1 MSVEVRYHV
10 IREGKEVA
18 VHTSKKEADAHDKML
33 DIAEEL
39 AEFIGQA
46 KNINLADDVLEEL
59 CIYLSKN
66 RDHVLRLLKGIRRP
80 APPLRTAAPSDKKIE
95 RQKKEASKTASIKE
109 AQKDQPNLSKSSATI
124 TKQSVLTSSKKSH
137 KKVASKK

>member
-18 VHTSKKEADAHDKML
+18 VYTNKKEADAHDKML
-33 DIAEEL
+33 DIAAEL
-39 AEFIGQA
+39 AEFISQA
-46 KNINLADDVLEEL
+46 KKINIAEDVLEEL

-66 RDHVLRLLKGIRRP
+66 RDHVFRLLKGIRRP
-80 APPLRTAAPSDKKIE
+80 LSPLKSASPSDKKIE
-95 RQKKEASKTASIKE
+95 RQEKEASNTANIKE
-109 AQKDQPNLSKSSATI
+109 AQKDQPNMPKPAATI
-124 TKQSVLTSSKKSH
+124 TKQSVLTSSKKGR

>member
-18 VHTSKKEADAHDKML
+18 VYTSKKEADAHDKML

-39 AEFIGQA
+39 AGFIGQA
-46 KNINLADDVLEEL
+46 KNIDIAENVLEEL

-66 RDHVLRLLKGIRRP
+66 RDHVLRILKGIRRP
-80 APPLRTAAPSDKKIE
+80 LPPSKSAASSDEKLERPKKATA
-95 RQKKEASKTASIKE
+95 KTASIKE
-109 AQKDQPNLSKSSATI
+109 AQKDQSNISKSSATI
-124 TKQSVLTSSKKSH
+124 TKQSVLTSSKKSR
-137 KKVASKK
+137 KKVASK